1 MKGLFPWLREV
12 LFGVKH
18 QVPSCVS
25 CDGLRDIR
33 CASGY
38 CWKHHY
44 ESCCVRNWMTG
55 EIVYTCREREP
66 DGELAELRKMIQ

>member
-1 MKGLFPWLREV
+1 MKGLLPWLREMV
-12 LFGVKH
+12 LGPKR
-18 QVPSCVS
+18 QEARCISCNA
-25 CDGLRDIR
+25 LPEIR

-38 CWKHHY
+38 CWKHHF
-44 ESCCVRNWMTG
+44 ESCCVRNFLTG